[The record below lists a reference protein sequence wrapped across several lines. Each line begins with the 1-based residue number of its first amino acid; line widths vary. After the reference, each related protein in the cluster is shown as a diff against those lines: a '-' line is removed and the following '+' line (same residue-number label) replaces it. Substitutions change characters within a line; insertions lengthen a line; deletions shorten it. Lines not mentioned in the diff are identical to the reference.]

1 MIFQI
6 PINGTPMTFKLP
18 AKTDRVFDFMV
29 RQRARP
35 PKENKLEP
43 IRKQADR
50 TGWKILSDWIDIQVS
65 IIQLDQAEPIEAC
78 AERSR
83 SIFSLIYMMERR
95 TELCLIN

>member
-6 PINGTPMTFKLP
+6 PINGNPMTFKLP

-35 PKENKLEP
+35 PKENQLEA

-65 IIQLDQAEPIEAC
+65 IIQLGPGRTD
-78 AERSR
+78 R
-83 SIFSLIYMMERR
+83 SISTVSI
-95 TELCLIN
+95 